1 MHPVV
6 RCKEHEGGRRP
17 LIDICEAN
25 EYGEVRLSC
34 LLLANVHPSTHFL
47 ETQTALQV
55 YCNTYKQA
63 PVAQSHALLRK
74 ARRLDLVLEE
84 KDLALSGQVT
94 AGALVAN
101 GESGAEDPECAH
113 CRTSYSPFF
122 HPLPRAGAF
131 ACHRCHFEGR
141 TQMPLTN
148 GHGHGHGLGHSLS
161 S

>member
-1 MHPVV
+1 M
-6 RCKEHEGGRRP
+6 
-17 LIDICEAN
+17 
-25 EYGEVRLSC
+25 
-34 LLLANVHPSTHFL
+34 
-47 ETQTALQV
+47 

-74 ARRLDLVLEE
+74 ARRLDLVLDE
-84 KDLALSGQVT
+84 KDLSLNGPVT
-94 AGALVAN
+94 GAAHATN
-101 GESGAEDPECAH
+101 GENGAEDPACAH
-113 CRTSYSPFF
+113 CKTSYSPFF

-148 GHGHGHGLGHSLS
+148 GHVHVHGLGHALS